1 MLGRSP
7 GTRHQGMRGLGGVL
21 PLCMGMPRWL
31 SDGSWGGVLLGDVLV
46 GATLY
51 KFFAATVSCGGAIE
65 KWAWWVG
72 ATGHCLC
79 FESQMCI
86 NGKFGERIDS
96 VTIGW
101 RCVVDVELYRERR
114 SLQRHW

>member
-1 MLGRSP
+1 MFFFCVWGC
-7 GTRHQGMRGLGGVL
+7 H
-21 PLCMGMPRWL
+21 
-31 SDGSWGGVLLGDVLV
+31 DGFRTGHGGVLLSDVLV

-86 NGKFGERIDS
+86 NGNFGERIDS

-101 RCVVDVELYRERR
+101 WCVVDVELYRERR

>member
-1 MLGRSP
+1 MFF
-7 GTRHQGMRGLGGVL
+7 
-21 PLCMGMPRWL
+21 LCVWGCH
-31 SDGSWGGVLLGDVLV
+31 DGFRTGHGGVLLGDVLV